1 MDGLTAVIALQK
13 LSAQTGKIPTHE
25 LDHLRNRLDGA
36 FQERNLAVRRVI
48 MPRQPAKASKTR
60 VFYAFTDRSP
70 IRNCIRQ
77 SRQFRP
83 LFPKLTRHFRKR
95 LLHFLVLK
103 RAQVRHRKAGDR
115 IKRAATD
122 RH

>member
-1 MDGLTAVIALQK
+1 MEKLPADIALQK
-13 LSAQTGKIPTHE
+13 LSAQAGKIPTHE
-25 LDHLRNRLDGA
+25 LDQARNKLDGA
-36 FQERNLAVRRVI
+36 FQERNLAIRRVV

-60 VFYAFTDRSP
+60 VFHAFTDRSSL
-70 IRNCIRQ
+70 RDCIRR
-77 SRQFRP
+77 SLQFP
-83 LFPKLTRHFRKR
+83 LLFPQLTRHFRKR

-103 RAQVRHRKAGDR
+103 RAQVRHRKASDR